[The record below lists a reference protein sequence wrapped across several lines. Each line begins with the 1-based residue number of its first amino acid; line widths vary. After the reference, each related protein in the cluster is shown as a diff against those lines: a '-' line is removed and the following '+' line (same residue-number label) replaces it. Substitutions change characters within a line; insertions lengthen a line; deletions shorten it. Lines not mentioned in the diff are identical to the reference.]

1 MVKYRFEQIAI
12 NSTEKKK
19 PVEEDRF
26 TYLGL
31 EHLDSGSLKV
41 TRFGS
46 EVAPIGEK
54 LVMHKGD
61 VLFGKRRAYQKKVA
75 IAPFDGIFSA
85 HGMVL
90 RPREDVIDKSFFPL
104 FISSDYFLDAAIK
117 ISVGSLSP
125 TINWRDL
132 KTLEFE
138 LPDLATQRKLAE
150 TLWSINDTM
159 ETYKKLIAATDELVK
174 SQFMELFGDPVT
186 NTQGR
191 EVRPFKDFMLD
202 IRYGTSQPPTFN
214 ELGEFKFIRATNIK
228 AGRITENGMLRI
240 SADEAA
246 KIEKCRL
253 NGNEIII
260 VRSGANTGDTC
271 VVTDEYRD
279 QYRNRIPA
287 ILQAVDAIVL
297 TGVIDDSIEINFNVN
312 QIQEEK
318 KKIEF
323 LTQNPDCTDEVFEL
337 EDHNMLKGQIGI
349 IGLDNLSLGS
359 RFSSLFACSWDK
371 IDCALMTLGNYGQQE
386 RNKWRYQFASK
397 SLQYAWD
404 ELFHKSANAGF
415 ENTHTILVELLKS
428 KESFDDGILDG
439 IISAFLAQC
448 EKDNLYP
455 WNYYYVKYPVFRPGS
470 YGKMSNDDVVNK
482 PYMFSVM
489 QTKTQ
494 WSQNTYMPYLKEA
507 DDDHLSRD
515 EMGQYLVYDDVYIV
529 CENNSYGVYRNDDD
543 SLTDTVTISQ
553 NEAGIDTEDRIIK
566 LKKYIA
572 NMK

>member
-1 MVKYRFEQIAI
+1 MAKYRFEQIAI

-240 SADEAA
+240 SADAAA

-279 QYRNRIPA
+279 QYAGYDIIVTLNLEIANPVFFNELMNTHYMQA
-287 ILQAVDAIVL
+287 IIKPLTVRAAQPHINSEQVQNLPMLVVPLQ
-297 TGVIDDSIEINFNVN
+297 E
-312 QIQEEK
+312 QEQFATFVRQSDK
-318 KKIEF
+318 SK
-323 LTQNPDCTDEVFEL
+323 FEL
-337 EDHNMLKGQIGI
+337 EKA
-349 IGLDNLSLGS
+349 LS
-359 RFSSLFACSWDK
+359 
-371 IDCALMTLGNYGQQE
+371 
-386 RNKWRYQFASK
+386 
-397 SLQYAWD
+397 
-404 ELFHKSANAGF
+404 ELTA
-415 ENTHTILVELLKS
+415 
-428 KESFDDGILDG
+428 
-439 IISAFLAQC
+439 
-448 EKDNLYP
+448 
-455 WNYYYVKYPVFRPGS
+455 
-470 YGKMSNDDVVNK
+470 
-482 PYMFSVM
+482 
-489 QTKTQ
+489 
-494 WSQNTYMPYLKEA
+494 TYK
-507 DDDHLSRD
+507 
-515 EMGQYLVYDDVYIV
+515 
-529 CENNSYGVYRNDDD
+529 
-543 SLTDTVTISQ
+543 
-553 NEAGIDTEDRIIK
+553 RIIAEN
-566 LKKYIA
+566 LG
-572 NMK
+572 